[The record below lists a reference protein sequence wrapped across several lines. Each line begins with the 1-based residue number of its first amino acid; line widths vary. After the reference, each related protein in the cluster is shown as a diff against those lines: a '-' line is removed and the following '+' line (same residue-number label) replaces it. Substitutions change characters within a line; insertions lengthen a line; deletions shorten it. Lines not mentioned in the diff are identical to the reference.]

1 MGTCAP
7 STLVGH
13 HYQLGKRAAYWEQGK
28 FTADCLLTSPLDES
42 VINASGNALV
52 FHPRCGSS
60 VSLFNGFLSAHR
72 PRYVCVY
79 SYLHICSK
87 VEIR

>member
-13 HYQLGKRAAYWEQGK
+13 HYQLGKRAACWEQGK
-28 FTADCLLTSPLDES
+28 FTADCVLTSPSDES

-72 PRYVCVY
+72 PRYVLCVFL
-79 SYLHICSK
+79 SSHL
-87 VEIR
+87 